1 MLNLKLNRES
11 CTTCHV
17 NLLFHVHTFSPKPK
31 GNLPLLPATS
41 SLQNSPETSVYSMPQ
56 HLARGISQVHASVKQ
71 IKSRGVFFKVW
82 EMFGWNNVTA
92 DIMEVIQHLLFLA
105 GRKLTA
111 ARQGKLFS
119 NVIAL
124 NHPAVKRAS
133 LFYFF
138 SPPYRD
144 ALLHWKIRSA
154 GKSLP
159 QVCLEW
165 LLSLVTDINCIS
177 EGSCLCSWRNQAQS
191 VGEGDGGW
199 VLLC

>member
-1 MLNLKLNRES
+1 MCR
-11 CTTCHV
+11 V
-17 NLLFHVHTFSPKPK
+17 NLLFHVHIFSPKPK
-31 GNLPLLPATS
+31 GKLPLLPAIS
-41 SLQNSPETSVYSMPQ
+41 SLQNSPQTSVRSMPQ

-71 IKSRGVFFKVW
+71 IKSRGFFFKVW

-92 DIMEVIQHLLFLA
+92 DIMEVIQHLLVFLA

-124 NHPAVKRAS
+124 NHPAIKRAS

-138 SPPYRD
+138 FFSPPYRG

-159 QVCLEW
+159 QVCLER

-177 EGSCLCSWRNQAQS
+177 EGSCLCSSRNQAQS
-191 VGEGDGGW
+191 VAEGDGGW
-199 VLLC
+199 ILLC